1 MGMRLQELLKE
12 KRDDL
17 LDRWEDILLGEYQ
30 KDTFRIF
37 KKQKNQFANPIG
49 HKTRVGLA
57 ELYDVVYDES
67 DDEVLTPDLQQ
78 FLKVRALQP
87 ISPSEA
93 VAFVFVLKDLVATE
107 CKKEGMDTL
116 YTEFL
121 AFCARVDA
129 AALAVFDIFAQSRE
143 QLLQAR
149 VNEIESG
156 RNIIVQGAK
165 CPSRLLKENMESGN
179 TP

>member
-1 MGMRLQELLKE
+1 MKLQELLTQ
-12 KRDDL
+12 KRDKL
-17 LDRWEDILLGEYQ
+17 LADWEDILLGEYQ

-57 ELYDVVYDES
+57 ELFDVICDES
-67 DDEVLTPDLQQ
+67 DDEVVTPDLRQL
-78 FLKVRALQP
+78 LKVRALQP
-87 ISPSEA
+87 ISPSQA
-93 VAFVFVLKDLVATE
+93 VGFIFKIKDMIAAE

-116 YTEFL
+116 YIEFL

-149 VNEIESG
+149 LNEVESG
-156 RNIIVQGAK
+156 RNIIVESSV
-165 CPSRLLKENMESGN
+165 CPSRLLKDNIKRGN
-179 TP
+179 KP

>member
-1 MGMRLQELLKE
+1 MGMKLQELLTK
-12 KRDDL
+12 KRDNIL
-17 LDRWEDILLGEYQ
+17 NSWEDVLLGEYQ

-49 HKTRVGLA
+49 HKIRVGLA
-57 ELYDVVYDES
+57 ELYEVVCDTS

-78 FLKVRALQP
+78 LLKVRALQP

-93 VAFVFVLKDLVATE
+93 VAFVFVVKELVAAE

-121 AFCARVDA
+121 AFSARVDA
-129 AALAVFDIFAQSRE
+129 AALAVFDIFARSRE

-149 VNEIESG
+149 VNEVESG
-156 RNIIVQGAK
+156 RNIIVASAK
-165 CPSRLLKENMESGN
+165 CPSQLLKENMESGE